1 MYMTCLGD
9 PSARNACAS
18 PEAAVKC
25 LSRETFSR
33 EMGSVEVSV
42 CKMVCVKVAL
52 CKLFCV

>member
-9 PSARNACAS
+9 PSARNARAS

-42 CKMVCVKVAL
+42 CKMVSA
-52 CKLFCV
+52 